1 MNKITKIKEKVNK
14 EILIEDVL
22 NYVTS
27 YLNQQAQPSVLFQ
40 LDVIIAMYEFNKF
53 LDLEIDYLEGKDDKK
68 YSEIFNILMETIK
81 FDKIRFFD
89 LSKNERVRYIKSVLE
104 PLSMIN

>member
-1 MNKITKIKEKVNK
+1 MNKITKIKEKENK

-81 FDKIRFFD
+81 CDKIRFFY